1 VPQGEFLRD
10 KPVGS
15 ELCGVEVGEGIGLA
29 PRAIPPAE
37 LDLLAL
43 INNPTRAFYAVN
55 LFVAN
60 WQICATFMP
69 ESEVRKMQF
78 QPIVVTPSAAGTNA
92 ITDEEAGALA
102 RTTVNLF
109 KVWNLAD
116 VEACILLGGMSP
128 RTWARWKEGGIG
140 RIDRDL
146 RMRMAHLM
154 GIHKGLRYLFR
165 EPVRGYAWIRKSSTA
180 FGGQSALDL
189 MLRGEMSDLSAV
201 REWIDAERGA
211 W

>member
-1 VPQGEFLRD
+1 MQIQ
-10 KPVGS
+10 PVIATPAA
-15 ELCGVEVGEGIGLA
+15 VEV
-29 PRAIPPAE
+29 P
-37 LDLLAL
+37 
-43 INNPTRAFYAVN
+43 F
-55 LFVAN
+55 
-60 WQICATFMP
+60 
-69 ESEVRKMQF
+69 
-78 QPIVVTPSAAGTNA
+78 

-102 RTTVNLF
+102 RATPNLF
-109 KVWNLAD
+109 KAWGLSDA
-116 VEACILLGGMSP
+116 EACILLGGMSA
-128 RTWARWKEGGIG
+128 RTWARWKEGAAG

-165 EPVRGYAWIRKSSTA
+165 NPVRGYAWIRKPNAS

-189 MLRGEMSDLSAV
+189 MLRGEMSDLSTM